1 MANTTGKKFGGRKK
15 GTPNKTTKEIRDS
28 FQFIIDKNLNNLD
41 KWLNKIGK
49 DNPEKAITLIL
60 NISEY
65 VLPKLNKI
73 EFDEKIE
80 DDIENMTDEEIDAEL
95 KKLREK
101 GY

>member
-28 FQFIIDKNLNNLD
+28 FQFIIDKNLDNLD
-41 KWLNKIGK
+41 KWLSKIGK
-49 DNPEKAITLIL
+49 DNPEKAIALIL

-80 DDIENMTDEEIDAEL
+80 DEFENMTDEELEAEL
-95 KKLREK
+95 KKLKEQ